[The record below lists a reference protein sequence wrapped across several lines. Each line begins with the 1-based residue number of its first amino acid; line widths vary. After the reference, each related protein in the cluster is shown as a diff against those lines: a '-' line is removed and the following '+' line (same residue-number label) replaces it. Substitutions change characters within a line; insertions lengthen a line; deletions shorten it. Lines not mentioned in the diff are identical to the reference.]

1 MRNKQ
6 YMKKRPISEELLYI
20 WALMLYEKMDNISKL
35 QENEEITSIKYQRLE
50 GYKSGYTEAM
60 ALLTTLE
67 QGRFQKDYD
76 RLKATLQTNE
86 KAGAI

>member
-1 MRNKQ
+1 
-6 YMKKRPISEELLYI
+6 MKKRPISEELLDI
-20 WALMLYEKMDNISKL
+20 WALMLYEKIDNISKL
-35 QENEEITSIKYQRLE
+35 QENEEIPSVKYQRLD

-60 ALLTTLE
+60 SLLTTLE

-86 KAGAI
+86 KAGTV